1 MRRTVHAAK
10 YLWDPSYR
18 RRIGRQLNK
27 GESLH
32 ALPRDLH
39 YAQQATITTPHLADQ
54 SEQA

>member
-1 MRRTVHAAK
+1 MRRTIHAAK
-10 YLWDPSYR
+10 YPWDPSYR

-32 ALPRDLH
+32 ALPRGLH